1 MHWNYNPNF
10 SGASRKM
17 HEFSMTTQIVE
28 NVLRE
33 AEKHNAKK
41 ITEVHLVIGKLT
53 FLGAEQIRF
62 SYNILVEGSIM
73 EGSKLYIEEKNG
85 VVKCSSC
92 GYEGDFMYE
101 DNPRYHVPTPTL
113 RCPKCGGIV
122 NIVGGRECTI
132 KSIKLVT

>member
-1 MHWNYNPNF
+1 
-10 SGASRKM
+10 M

-28 NVLRE
+28 TVLQE

-41 ITEVHLVIGKLT
+41 VTEVHLVIGKLT
-53 FLGAEQIRF
+53 FLGLEQVRF
-62 SYNILVEGSIM
+62 SYDVLVNGTIM

-101 DNPRYHVPTPTL
+101 DDPMYHIPTPTL

-122 NIVGGRECTI
+122 SIVGGRECTI
-132 KSIKLVT
+132 KRIKLVM